1 MWTEEQKILACG
13 IEGAP
18 TDVVTVDKL
27 NRFINRV
34 VREHMLPMKEQSRLN
49 GEALA
54 RIETALFAK
63 DEENEFE
70 SRGLVTVMR
79 KIDKHVDVMC
89 NLAQGVKKLASLVG
103 GSIIVGASVW
113 GALKTLGIV

>member
-13 IEGAP
+13 MEGEP
-18 TDVVTVDKL
+18 SDVVTVDKL

-34 VREHMLPMKEQSRLN
+34 VREHMLPMKEQSKHN

-63 DEENEFE
+63 TGENEFE
-70 SRGLVTVMR
+70 SPGLVTVMA

-89 NLAQGVKKLASLVG
+89 NLAQAVKKTVVVVAG
-103 GSIIVGASVW
+103 GVVTLSAVY
-113 GALKTLGIV
+113 GALKTMGVL